1 MSGRSDLDGLPIDG
15 KESRCASPPDCAPN
29 LASVRWL
36 VHFFLFRSKP
46 GKDLPLPLL
55 AILAIPTQISS
66 GSISMSSS
74 LPHRLGDAA
83 SIPPPGSGL
92 QAELIED
99 GATRAFLA
107 SFLQAGGTFSPL
119 ISLTSLES
127 QGNCCVA
134 NDDIEEGTELFSIP
148 REILFNTTTCELGNL
163 CRQQES
169 GAGAQ
174 DAPQTATDEMKGDND
189 MSLDEPEKH
198 LLNTSSSPE
207 GSKAWDELTGWT
219 PLILSLM
226 WASVQTSSDNAS
238 SSKSSTN
245 ALWASYFSVLPTD
258 FSHLPMFWNPQDLA
272 ELQGTSIPER
282 IGKDE
287 ADEEYRNNVIPYI
300 KARPGIFFPGGKG
313 YTEDQIESELQ
324 KLYSLE
330 HFHIQGSRI
339 LSRSF
344 HVKREGTK
352 EVNEGRMVDMDE
364 SADAG
369 AEDEEDSDDEDDD
382 EEKEDT
388 GDISMVP
395 MADMLNASYDS
406 ENVSCSTGAQYTL

>member
-1 MSGRSDLDGLPIDG
+1 
-15 KESRCASPPDCAPN
+15 
-29 LASVRWL
+29 
-36 VHFFLFRSKP
+36 
-46 GKDLPLPLL
+46 
-55 AILAIPTQISS
+55 
-66 GSISMSSS
+66 MSSS
-74 LPHRLGDAA
+74 LPHSFGDET

-92 QAELIED
+92 QVELIQDE
-99 GATRAFLA
+99 ATRAFLA

-134 NDDIEEGTELFSIP
+134 NDDIEEGAELFSIP
-148 REILFNTTTCELGNL
+148 REILFNTTTCQLGNL
-163 CRQQES
+163 CRQQER
-169 GAGAQ
+169 GAEADGAAQ
-174 DAPQTATDEMKGDND
+174 GGGDESKGDND

-198 LLNTSSSPE
+198 EPTANSSA
-207 GSKAWDELTGWT
+207 KWDELTGWT

-226 WASVQTSSDNAS
+226 WASVQTSSSSSSSNAS

-258 FSHLPMFWNPQDLA
+258 FSHLPMFWPQQDLA

-287 ADEEYRNNVIPYI
+287 ADEEYRNNVIPFI
-300 KARPGIFFPGGKG
+300 KARPAIFFPGGEG
-313 YTEDQIESELQ
+313 YTESQIEAELQ

-330 HFHIQGSRI
+330 HFHVQGSRI

-369 AEDEEDSDDEDDD
+369 AEDSEDSADEDDE

-406 ENVSCSTGAQYTL
+406 ENVSR